1 MSVACRLLQD
11 LPNIARLAGLG
22 PEFRSRPGRGTVIQQ
37 SRPVMDEG
45 PVVLDMK
52 STIMVAKRV

>member
-1 MSVACRLLQD
+1 MSVACRLFQD
-11 LPNIARLAGLG
+11 LPKIARLASWG

-45 PVVLDMK
+45 PVVLAMK
-52 STIMVAKRV
+52 STIMVAKRA